1 MIIIMKM
8 KMFLIK
14 LTAKIVHILIIGQ
27 PVLFFKNKV
36 TSMSVSMSYSSPLVA
51 VEVYEK
57 QEGGSIGIDIE
68 KYLKISQVN
77 F

>member
-1 MIIIMKM
+1 
-8 KMFLIK
+8 
-14 LTAKIVHILIIGQ
+14 
-27 PVLFFKNKV
+27 
-36 TSMSVSMSYSSPLVA
+36 MSYSSPLVA

-68 KYLKISQVN
+68 KI